1 MTKKY
6 KKVQSRK
13 RCISLGIKLTSDCL
27 FQLGEMKSELQKSL
41 NVNIYFHRC
50 TESMRLFT
58 SPLKNKEFVP
68 DSTVNV
74 QHLYKNTRF

>member
-27 FQLGEMKSELQKSL
+27 FQLGEMKSELQK
-41 NVNIYFHRC
+41 IQMK
-50 TESMRLFT
+50 TELSHN
-58 SPLKNKEFVP
+58 SN
-68 DSTVNV
+68 
-74 QHLYKNTRF
+74 